1 MQNLRNVI
9 DQNIVV
15 SKHLGA
21 ETCWCR
27 NVQSCFVMADEP
39 DSKKRKSELVPVAGN
54 SDVFSSFADFEF
66 CNLLKNDMGS
76 KTAFVHSKF
85 RGKDAVILM
94 EKTAFDPESLP
105 KLLTE
110 KTELMETLKNDIY
123 STYKTYP
130 EKELNGMNPLR
141 PLVNVFNI
149 DIYHIIYIPP
159 PKKNNFKE
167 MHIGLVHKK

>member
-39 DSKKRKSELVPVAGN
+39 DLKKRKSELVPVAGN

-159 PKKNNFKE
+159 PQKIILKKC
-167 MHIGLVHKK
+167 I